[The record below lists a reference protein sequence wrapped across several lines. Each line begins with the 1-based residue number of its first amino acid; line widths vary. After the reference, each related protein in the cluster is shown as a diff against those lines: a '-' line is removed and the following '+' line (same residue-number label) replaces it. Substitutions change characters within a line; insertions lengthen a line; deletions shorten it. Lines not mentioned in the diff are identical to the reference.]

1 MRKSIGKKITAWITL
16 LGVFMI
22 LICVLDLGA
31 LNKINQYKVGIV
43 QNVETIKTAGSGGDA
58 ADLAAVQ
65 ESTDYLLDRIGI
77 RIEGTV
83 LFNIILI
90 VVAIMIY
97 VVILI
102 VIRQNRDL
110 YRKMYS

>member
-43 QNVETIKTAGSGGDA
+43 QNV
-58 ADLAAVQ
+58 
-65 ESTDYLLDRIGI
+65 
-77 RIEGTV
+77 
-83 LFNIILI
+83 
-90 VVAIMIY
+90 
-97 VVILI
+97 
-102 VIRQNRDL
+102 
-110 YRKMYS
+110 

>member
-31 LNKINQYKVGIV
+31 LNKINQYKAGIV

-58 ADLAAVQ
+58 SDLAAVQ

-77 RIEGTV
+77 RIEGTCTRCQQA
-83 LFNIILI
+83 FRRNGG
-90 VVAIMIY
+90 
-97 VVILI
+97 
-102 VIRQNRDL
+102 
-110 YRKMYS
+110 